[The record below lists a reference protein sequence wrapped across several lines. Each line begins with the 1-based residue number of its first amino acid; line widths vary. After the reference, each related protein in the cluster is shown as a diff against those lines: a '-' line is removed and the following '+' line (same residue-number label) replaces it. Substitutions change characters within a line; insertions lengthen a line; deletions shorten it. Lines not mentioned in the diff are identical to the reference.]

1 MNNDKKLSIA
11 VGATLAAFSTA
22 GAHASTLVVSND
34 FTPKYTVA
42 ADDSKAKSKKD
53 DAEDGCG
60 GDMGCGA
67 NMKKKS
73 AKPAAKSETSDSPKA
88 PKSNPKSDAE

>member
-22 GAHASTLVVSND
+22 GAHASTLTVTND
-34 FTPKYTVA
+34 LTPKYTVAA
-42 ADDSKAKSKKD
+42 ADDSKAKSKE

-67 NMKKKS
+67 NMKKKNSKS
-73 AKPAAKSETSDSPKA
+73 ATKSDTSDSQKA
-88 PKSNPKSDAE
+88 PKASPKSDTE